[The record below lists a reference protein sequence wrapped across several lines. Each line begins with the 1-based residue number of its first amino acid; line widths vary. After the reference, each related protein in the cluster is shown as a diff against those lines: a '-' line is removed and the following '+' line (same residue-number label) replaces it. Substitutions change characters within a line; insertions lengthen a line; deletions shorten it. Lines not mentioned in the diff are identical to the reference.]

1 MSKISTLIFVY
12 NASDGLFSAIADY
25 LHKNISPQTYECNLC
40 AITYDNFGMKKTWKD
55 YLKNLPVQKIFLHKQ
70 EFQKRFPNFADQS
83 LPLIL
88 CKMDDLTSV
97 LLTSV
102 DLNEQK
108 TQEDLMTKIDQK
120 LVISKQLRF

>member
-1 MSKISTLIFVY
+1 MPKISTLIFVY
-12 NASDGLFSAIADY
+12 NASNGLFSAIADY

-40 AITYDNFGMKKTWKD
+40 AITYDNFGMKKAWKD
-55 YLKNLPVQKIFLHKQ
+55 YLKNLPVEKIFLHKQ
-70 EFQKRFPNFADQS
+70 EFQKRFPEFAEQN

-88 CKMDDLTSV
+88 SKMDGLTSV

-108 TQEDLMTKIDQK
+108 TQEDLMTKIDEK
-120 LVISKQLRF
+120 LGIDIEI